1 VVRGQLAAAW
11 VTTIYRLASSHLVT
25 QAGLKPHFFK
35 DFALSLPSI
44 PEPARVIVSVLAAD
58 RQALSAAK
66 SLLVRELGP
75 LDEEIGP
82 LAFNY
87 TSYYNGE
94 MGQGIMRWL
103 WCFADLVDREAL
115 VGIKGLTNT
124 VEQAYTV
131 EGKRRFNLDPGL
143 MTLGNFVLATG
154 KNNAHRIYLGKGI
167 FADLTLVFRAGTYR
181 PLEWTYP
188 DYADRELI
196 AILNRLRESYKC
208 RLMEQT
214 PQTAR

>member
-1 VVRGQLAAAW
+1 VVGGQIAVAW
-11 VTTIYRLASSHLVT
+11 VTTIYRLASCRLVT
-25 QAGLKPHFFK
+25 RAGLKPHFFK
-35 DFALSLPSI
+35 DFALSLSSI
-44 PEPARVIVSVLAAD
+44 PEPARVIVSVLTAD
-58 RQALSAAK
+58 RQILNAAK
-66 SLLVRELGP
+66 PLLVRELGP

-82 LAFNY
+82 LAFDY

-94 MGQGIMRWL
+94 MGQGILRWF
-103 WCFADLVDREAL
+103 WSFADLVDREAL
-115 VGIKGLTNT
+115 AGIKCLTNSI
-124 VEQAYTV
+124 EQAYTV
-131 EGKRRFNLDPGL
+131 DGKRRFNLDPGL

-167 FADLTLVFRAGTYR
+167 FADLTLVFRGGTYR

>member
-1 VVRGQLAAAW
+1 MVRGQIAAAW
-11 VTTIYRLASSHLVT
+11 VITICRLASSHLVT
-25 QAGLKPHFFK
+25 RAGLKPHFFK
-35 DFALSLPSI
+35 DFVLSLPSI
-44 PEPARVIVSVLAAD
+44 PEPARVIVSVLTAD
-58 RQALSAAK
+58 RQILNAAK
-66 SLLVRELGP
+66 PLLVRELGP

-87 TSYYNGE
+87 TSYYNSE
-94 MGQGIMRWL
+94 MGQGILRWL
-103 WCFADLVDREAL
+103 WSFADLVDREAL
-115 VGIKGLTNT
+115 VNIKGLTNS

-143 MTLGNFVLATG
+143 MSLGNFVLATG